1 MKWGEG
7 MFREIGELL
16 YPWPLACV
24 HCGEPND
31 GEDAL
36 CPECRLRLGAQ
47 PATCGFTGDEFG
59 ISAAAHIYYGPAG
72 ALVRALKYRTL
83 SILAK
88 EMARDMI
95 QAAKIAGIPRPDVV
109 TYVPMHWRRRQGRYI
124 NQAQL
129 LAERVAR
136 LSAKPCIDVLQR
148 IRHTHVQ
155 ARLPHEM
162 RLENVSGAFSL
173 CDHAGIQGLHILLVD
188 DVITT
193 GATISECKA
202 LLEEAGAAVTC
213 AAFAV
218 AGKSLQFVGNKV

>member
-1 MKWGEG
+1 M
-7 MFREIGELL
+7 
-16 YPWPLACV
+16 
-24 HCGEPND
+24 
-31 GEDAL
+31 
-36 CPECRLRLGAQ
+36 
-47 PATCGFTGDEFG
+47 
-59 ISAAAHIYYGPAG
+59 
-72 ALVRALKYRTL
+72 
-83 SILAK
+83 
-88 EMARDMI
+88 
-95 QAAKIAGIPRPDVV
+95 IPRCVCCGRDVPQGEVCPDCAQALEAHEIFGEAAPGVYAAYRYSDAV
-109 TYVPMHWRRRQGRYI
+109 GRLIHTFKYTGGRWMTAFLGDRLWRAVAALPVDGVSFVPLHKKRFAQRGY

-129 LAERVAR
+129 LAERMAR
-136 LSAKPCIDVLQR
+136 LSTKPCIDVLQR